1 MDWQVQS
8 VVIVTELAA
17 GFILFR
23 FFIPFFRRIKTG
35 KFDLYIGDRF
45 KKDGSEP
52 KFAGVVM
59 LITSVLG
66 LTAGLIGKNF
76 KDIPEVSR
84 TNKLPVYAACGA
96 VVLTVCALGTAQD
109 YHKET
114 KRGTGLKKRWV
125 LLTEFVVCLG
135 FSYIAKITGIID
147 TKLLLPFHWGNI
159 ELGFIFYPLTAVL
172 MIVIIN
178 LVQLHDCPGGVAEY
192 GCDGL
197 CAVSVLVFSLS
208 VACIG
213 AVYPWLELPQMLGI
227 VTAGSCAAFLV
238 WGISPSKIYLGQ
250 SGSMML
256 GAMTALITV
265 TTNLPLIFL
274 TGGIV
279 FIADGVCTLTGY
291 IVFKKKKQ
299 LLFQGLTLHGH
310 LSKRGWSDYK
320 IMGASA
326 LVTLLGA
333 VGVFFYISYG
343 DSILLNK

>member
-8 VVIVTELAA
+8 IVIVTELAV
-17 GFILFR
+17 GFVLFR
-23 FFIPFFRRIKTG
+23 LFIPFFRRIKTG

-52 KFAGVVM
+52 KFAGVLM
-59 LITSVLG
+59 LITAALG
-66 LTAGLIGKNF
+66 LTVGLIGKHF
-76 KDIPEVSR
+76 KSTMELSAN
-84 TNKLPVYAACGA
+84 NKLPVYAACGA
-96 VVLTVCALGTAQD
+96 VVLTVCALGTVQD

-125 LLTEFVVCLG
+125 VLTEFVVCLG
-135 FSYIAKITGIID
+135 FSYIAKISGIID

-178 LVQLHDCPGGVAEY
+178 LTELHDCPAGVADY

-197 CAVSVLVFSLS
+197 CAVSAMVFSLAI
-208 VACIG
+208 ACIG

-227 VTAGSCAAFLV
+227 VTACSCAAFLV

-250 SGSMML
+250 SGSMFL
-256 GAMTALITV
+256 GAMLALITV
-265 TTNLPLIFL
+265 TSNLPLFYL

-279 FIADGVCTLTGY
+279 FIADGVCTLTGQ
-291 IVFKKKKQ
+291 IVFKTKKQ
-299 LLFQGLTLHGH
+299 LLFKGLTLHGH
-310 LSKRGWSDYK
+310 LSNRGWSDYK
-320 IMGASA
+320 IMGVSVLAA
-326 LVTLLGA
+326 LLGA
-333 VGVFFYISYG
+333 VGAFFYISYG
-343 DSILLNK
+343 DSVLLNK

>member
-35 KFDLYIGDRF
+35 RFDLYIGDRF

-76 KDIPEVSR
+76 KDIAEVSR

-172 MIVIIN
+172 MIAIIN

-299 LLFQGLTLHGH
+299 LTIFIKMAKSVILKIH
-310 LSKRGWSDYK
+310 LVK
-320 IMGASA
+320 
-326 LVTLLGA
+326 
-333 VGVFFYISYG
+333 GV
-343 DSILLNK
+343 